1 MPLISVLKRLH
12 LNKRKVTD
20 PIILEN
26 TNPETNGL
34 REWVGR
40 CKVLEAESDL
50 VHVLSRLQGM

>member
-34 REWVGR
+34 RGGWAGV
-40 CKVLEAESDL
+40 KFWKQTVTL
-50 VHVLSRLQGM
+50 VHVLGRLQGM